1 MEAVLFG
8 KGRDIVAV
16 DLGQADVNEGVLETG
31 DGTELGNI
39 PDECE
44 RHQDNRNAS
53 GDLPC
58 TSMCDRD
65 EKDVQ
70 ILHGENNVCTDK
82 DRLRKGDEYENE
94 AS

>member
-39 PDECE
+39 PDEC
-44 RHQDNRNAS
+44 
-53 GDLPC
+53 
-58 TSMCDRD
+58 
-65 EKDVQ
+65 
-70 ILHGENNVCTDK
+70 
-82 DRLRKGDEYENE
+82 
-94 AS
+94 